1 MLDQILPA
9 LRGAKK
15 SRLVWVNAAALLA
28 ATLIADADVRAWV
41 LATLGADNLAR
52 IAAAVAAVNIV
63 LRFVTTK
70 PLAEK

>member
-9 LRGAKK
+9 LKGAKK
-15 SRLVWVNAAALLA
+15 SRLVWLNTAAVIA
-28 ATLIADADVRAWV
+28 ATLLADGDVRAWV
-41 LATLGADNLAR
+41 LSAIGADGLAR
-52 IAAAVAAVNIV
+52 VAAAVAALNIV